1 MRTHKGDFVSQLRPS
16 TGVRCRLRGGKNDLT
31 KKRMNPKTRGIFLEG
46 LKRYRE
52 RGVRVLLDGKEV
64 EIDDLEVIFEEQPD
78 GSFYMGDYVLE
89 DEHTMREALPGGQ
102 KVRENQ
108 AEYGNETICRRRRS
122 LKEIRFDR
130 VYNR

>member
-1 MRTHKGDFVSQLRPS
+1 M
-16 TGVRCRLRGGKNDLT
+16 T
-31 KKRMNPKTRGIFLEG
+31 KMRMNPRTRSIFLEG
-46 LKRYRE
+46 LRRYRE

-89 DEHTMREALPGGQ
+89 EDQNLRDAWAGVP

-108 AEYGNETICRRRRS
+108 IEYGNEIIYRRRRR

>member
-1 MRTHKGDFVSQLRPS
+1 MSQLGPS
-16 TGVRCRLRGGKNDLT
+16 TGVRRCLRGGKNDLT
-31 KKRMNPKTRGIFLEG
+31 KMRMNPRTRSIFLEG
-46 LKRYRE
+46 LRRYRE

-89 DEHTMREALPGGQ
+89 EDQNLRDAWAGVP

-108 AEYGNETICRRRRS
+108 IEYGNEIIYRRRRH